1 MVYLANIPNNPSL
14 ILDCPARWNST
25 FEMINRFIKLKRL
38 IEIFITSDNTLKDF
52 SMTKKD
58 WQIVTELKT
67 LLQPLDD
74 ITNKLL
80 KSNTSISN
88 DLPAYGA
95 CPEELEKNFPQISS
109 LN

>member
-1 MVYLANIPNNPSL
+1 LRQKHQSFEKMVHLANIPNNPSL

-38 IEIFITSDNTLKDF
+38 IEIFITSDNTLKNF
-52 SMTKKD
+52 SMTQKD

-74 ITNKLL
+74 IT
-80 KSNTSISN
+80 
-88 DLPAYGA
+88 
-95 CPEELEKNFPQISS
+95 KNY
-109 LN
+109 